1 MARATLGEPGIASY
15 RIGELAAK
23 LGMTERTIRYYEEL
37 GLLDS
42 VKRLDGGTRVY
53 TDDDVRRLK
62 FVRKLKVLGLS
73 LQEMHELEGMYKTE
87 RSNRTV
93 LPRLIELLDAHLST
107 VDGRISEL
115 HALREG
121 GRVDDRDGAAADSYE
136 ESRPGERGDQA
147 HALPDRRER
156 GVPVAEQ
163 LLGHEH
169 GQQGREPRTEDE
181 AHRAVAPFRP
191 LRSSR

>member
-1 MARATLGEPGIASY
+1 MEAVCVHDPGC
-15 RIGELAAK
+15 ELAQEAAR
-23 LGMTERTIRYYEEL
+23 GRSRRQ
-37 GLLDS
+37 LLHPES
-42 VKRLDGGTRVY
+42 RQAESG
-53 TDDDVRRLK
+53 
-62 FVRKLKVLGLS
+62 
-73 LQEMHELEGMYKTE
+73 H
-87 RSNRTV
+87 
-93 LPRLIELLDAHLST
+93 
-107 VDGRISEL
+107 
-115 HALREG
+115 REG